1 MDLRS
6 LRYFE
11 SVYEHRSISAA
22 ARDCFIAQPSISAA
36 LQQLESTLGVALF
49 VRHPKGVS
57 PTEDGERLYP
67 LSKKLTGE
75 AHAIRNLF
83 SDKPRPLPFRLGLMR
98 SLGAERMSLL
108 LKDLTLGQ
116 EAMELNLVNPEE
128 DCDARIIDAKD
139 LHKHELFQPLWL
151 DRYQLALP
159 QGHALSLKP
168 TVTVEDLEGI
178 AFINRQPCNM
188 LDRLKQQMIK
198 RDVSVVVR
206 ANIRTLEYA
215 LGLVSAGVGTAL
227 VPDWDSTQARSDILL
242 RSFEGVELEQRIGL
256 AYPEDTKITP
266 ALLAAIT
273 LCKTRYQARTQP

>member
-1 MDLRS
+1 MDLRA

-22 ARDCFIAQPSISAA
+22 ARECFIAQPSISAA
-36 LQQLESTLGVALF
+36 IQQLESTLGVALF

-57 PTEDGERLYP
+57 PTEGGQRLYP

-75 AHAIRNLF
+75 AQAIRNLF
-83 SDKPRPLPFRLGLMR
+83 ADKPRPQPFRLGLMR

-108 LKDLTLGQ
+108 LKDLTVGQ
-116 EAMELNLVNPEE
+116 EAMELTLVNPEE
-128 DCDARIIDAKD
+128 DCDARIIDARD
-139 LHKHELFQPLWL
+139 QHKNELFQPLWR

-168 TVTVEDLEGI
+168 KLVTEDLEGL
-178 AFINRQPCNM
+178 AFINREPCHM
-188 LDRLKQQMIK
+188 LDRLKRRMTK

-215 LGLVSAGVGTAL
+215 LGLVSAGVGAAL
-227 VPDWDSTQARSDILL
+227 VPDWSSTQARRDIVL
-242 RSFEGVELEQRIGL
+242 RSFEDVELEQRIGL
-256 AYPEDTKITP
+256 AYPDNTQITP

-273 LCKTRYQARTQP
+273 LCQKQH